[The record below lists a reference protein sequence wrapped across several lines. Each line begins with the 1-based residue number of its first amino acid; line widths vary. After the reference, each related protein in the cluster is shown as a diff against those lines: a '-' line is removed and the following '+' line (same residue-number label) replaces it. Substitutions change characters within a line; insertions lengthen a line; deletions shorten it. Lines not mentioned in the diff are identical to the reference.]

1 MKNDVRSFKNTTHP
15 NNIVHLCKVKVTG
28 FTFIRNALI
37 YDYPIREA
45 IRSVLPLCDEFLVAV
60 GQSDDKTLE
69 LIHDIGSP
77 KIRII
82 ETIWDDALRANGEV
96 LAVETNK
103 ALRAIS
109 PDSDWCF
116 YIQGDEVLEEG
127 QDSLIRRAMKHHLN
141 DNNVDG
147 FLLKY
152 RHFYGSYDF
161 IGASNSWYK
170 HEIRIVRNRAEIY
183 SYRDAQGFRKGEN
196 EKLKVIALP
205 VHIHHYGWVKE
216 PQAMQRKQR
225 NFNKLWH
232 DDEWMASNI
241 PSVDHFEYEKHV
253 TQVKRFNGK
262 HPAVMRE
269 RIEAMNWSFNIDI
282 SMERRTLKDRVKDAL
297 LLIGINPNYVN
308 YKKVGTYDL

>member
-1 MKNDVRSFKNTTHP
+1 MVKKITHP
-15 NNIVHLCKVKVTG
+15 NNILHLCKVKVTG

-45 IRSVLPLCDEFLVAV
+45 IRSVLPLCDEFFVAV
-60 GQSDDKTLE
+60 GQSDDTTLE

-82 ETIWDDALRANGEV
+82 ETVWDDALRANGEV

-109 PDSDWCF
+109 LDSDWCF

-141 DNNVDG
+141 DKNVDG
-147 FLLKY
+147 FLFKY

-196 EKLKVIALP
+196 EKLKVVELP

-269 RIEAMNWSFNIDI
+269 RIEAMNWSFNLDI
-282 SMERRTLKDRVKDAL
+282 SMERRTVKDRVKDVL
-297 LLIGINPNYVN
+297 LRIGINPNYVN
-308 YKKVGTYDL
+308 YKKVGTFDL

>member
-1 MKNDVRSFKNTTHP
+1 M
-15 NNIVHLCKVKVTG
+15 KVTG

-60 GQSDDKTLE
+60 GHSDDATLE
-69 LIHDIGSP
+69 LIQGIGSS

-82 ETIWDDALRANGEV
+82 ETVWDDTLRANGEV

-109 PDSDWCF
+109 KDSDWCF

-127 QDSLIRRAMKHHLN
+127 KDALIRQAMEHHLN
-141 DNNVDG
+141 DENVDG
-147 FLLKY
+147 FLFKY
-152 RHFYGSYDF
+152 RHFYGSYDYV
-161 IGASNSWYK
+161 GASNSWYQ
-170 HEIRIVRNRAEIY
+170 HEIRIVRNMETVY
-183 SYRDAQGFRKGEN
+183 SYKDAQGFRKGDN
-196 EKLKVIALP
+196 EKLRVIELP
-205 VHIHHYGWVKE
+205 VHIHHYGWVKD
-216 PQAMQRKQR
+216 PKAMQQKQL

-232 DDEWMASNI
+232 DDTWVEANI
-241 PSVDHFEYEKHV
+241 PSVDHFEYEKHL

-262 HPAVMRE
+262 HPSVMRE
-269 RIEAMNWSFNIDI
+269 RIEAMNWSFNTDI
-282 SMERRTLKDRVKDAL
+282 SMERRTLKDRIKDAL

-308 YKKVGTYDL
+308 YIKVGTFGA

>member
-1 MKNDVRSFKNTTHP
+1 MYGVKKITHP
-15 NNIVHLCKVKVTG
+15 NNILHLCKVKVTG

-45 IRSVLPLCDEFLVAV
+45 IRSVLPLCDEFFVAV
-60 GQSDDKTLE
+60 GQSDDTTLE

-141 DNNVDG
+141 DKNVDG
-147 FLLKY
+147 FLFKY

-196 EKLKVIALP
+196 EKLKVVELP

-269 RIEAMNWSFNIDI
+269 RIEAMNWSFNLDI
-282 SMERRTLKDRVKDAL
+282 SMERRTVKDRVKDVL
-297 LLIGINPNYVN
+297 LRIGINPNYVN
-308 YKKVGTYDL
+308 YKKVGTFDV

>member
-1 MKNDVRSFKNTTHP
+1 M
-15 NNIVHLCKVKVTG
+15 HLCSVKVTG

-60 GQSDDKTLE
+60 GNSDDSTLE
-69 LIHDIGSP
+69 LIEGIGSS

-82 ETIWDDALRANGEV
+82 ETVWDDTLRANGEV

-109 PDSDWCF
+109 KDSDWCF

-127 QDSLIRRAMKHHLN
+127 QDALIRQAMEHHLN
-141 DNNVDG
+141 DENVDG
-147 FLLKY
+147 FLFKY
-152 RHFYGSYDF
+152 RHFYGSYDY

-170 HEIRIVRNRAEIY
+170 HEIRIVRNRSNIY
-183 SYRDAQGFRKGEN
+183 SYRDAQGFRKGDN
-196 EKLKVIALP
+196 EKLNVVALP

-216 PQAMQRKQR
+216 PHAMQRKQR

-241 PSVDHFEYEKHV
+241 PSVDHFEYEKHL

-262 HPAVMRE
+262 HPSVMRE
-269 RIEAMNWSFNIDI
+269 RIDAMNWSFNTDI
-282 SMERRTLKDRVKDAL
+282 SMERRTLKDRIKDAL

-308 YKKVGTYDL
+308 YKKVGTFGADNGLNFF

>member
-1 MKNDVRSFKNTTHP
+1 
-15 NNIVHLCKVKVTG
+15 
-28 FTFIRNALI
+28 
-37 YDYPIREA
+37 
-45 IRSVLPLCDEFLVAV
+45 
-60 GQSDDKTLE
+60 
-69 LIHDIGSP
+69 
-77 KIRII
+77 
-82 ETIWDDALRANGEV
+82 
-96 LAVETNK
+96 VETNK

-141 DNNVDG
+141 DKNVDG
-147 FLLKY
+147 FLFKY

-196 EKLKVIALP
+196 EKLKVVELP

-269 RIEAMNWSFNIDI
+269 RIEAMNWSFNLDI
-282 SMERRTLKDRVKDAL
+282 SMERRTVKDRVKDVL
-297 LLIGINPNYVN
+297 LRIGINPNYVN
-308 YKKVGTYDL
+308 YKKVGTFDV

>member
-1 MKNDVRSFKNTTHP
+1 
-15 NNIVHLCKVKVTG
+15 VKVTG

-60 GQSDDKTLE
+60 GNSDDATLE
-69 LIHDIGSP
+69 LIEGIGSS

-82 ETIWDDALRANGEV
+82 ETVWDDTLRANGEV

-109 PDSDWCF
+109 KDSDWCF

-127 QDSLIRRAMKHHLN
+127 QDALIRQAMEHHSN
-141 DNNVDG
+141 DENVDG
-147 FLLKY
+147 FLFKY
-152 RHFYGSYDF
+152 RHFYGSYDYV
-161 IGASNSWYK
+161 GASNSWYQ
-170 HEIRIVRNRAEIY
+170 HEIRIVRNMETVY
-183 SYRDAQGFRKGEN
+183 SYKDAQGFRKGDN
-196 EKLKVIALP
+196 EKLRVIELP

-216 PQAMQRKQR
+216 PKAMQQKQL

-232 DDEWMASNI
+232 DDTWVEANI
-241 PSVDHFEYEKHV
+241 PSVDHFEYEKHL
-253 TQVKRFNGK
+253 TQVKRFEGK
-262 HPAVMRE
+262 HPALMRE
-269 RIEAMNWSFNIDI
+269 RIEAMNWSFNTDI
-282 SMERRTLKDRVKDAL
+282 SMERRTLKDRIKDAL

-308 YKKVGTYDL
+308 YKKVGTFGA